1 MVTWFETGA
10 CLHSRSNSRV
20 GGPPAIADIWLATLC
35 RENGY
40 AATFAGERKICTSAT
55 DNIIEV
61 STHPSGVGFERG
73 ILAVTHSIR
82 KCYAL
87 IPELHRIL
95 HGKLIPFC
103 TIVQSVPK
111 NAPKAEIA
119 DALLT
124 ADTAGS
130 IFKNR

>member
-1 MVTWFETGA
+1 MVGHP
-10 CLHSRSNSRV
+10 L
-20 GGPPAIADIWLATLC
+20 P
-35 RENGY
+35 ENGY

-119 DALLT
+119 DAL
-124 ADTAGS
+124 
-130 IFKNR
+130 

>member
-1 MVTWFETGA
+1 MVGRP
-10 CLHSRSNSRV
+10 L
-20 GGPPAIADIWLATLC
+20 P
-35 RENGY
+35 ENGY

-55 DNIIEV
+55 DNIIEA

-87 IPELHRIL
+87 SPKLHRIL

>member
-1 MVTWFETGA
+1 MKPGLA
-10 CLHSRSNSRV
+10 CTREATAAPGGLRSSRIY
-20 GGPPAIADIWLATLC
+20 GWPPLP
-35 RENGY
+35 ENGY

>member
-1 MVTWFETGA
+1 MVGHP
-10 CLHSRSNSRV
+10 L
-20 GGPPAIADIWLATLC
+20 P
-35 RENGY
+35 ENGY

-111 NAPKAEIA
+111 KRTESRNCRC
-119 DALLT
+119 AL
-124 ADTAGS
+124 DCRYGRKH
-130 IFKNR
+130 F

>member
-35 RENGY
+35 RRTAMRQHSQEN
-40 AATFAGERKICTSAT
+40 ARSAHLPRTTSLRSAP
-55 DNIIEV
+55 I
-61 STHPSGVGFERG
+61 HPASVLSG

>member
-1 MVTWFETGA
+1 MVGRP
-10 CLHSRSNSRV
+10 L
-20 GGPPAIADIWLATLC
+20 P
-35 RENGY
+35 ENGY

-87 IPELHRIL
+87 FLSCTEFSTQADSLLHD
-95 HGKLIPFC
+95 C
-103 TIVQSVPK
+103 SVGTQ

>member
-1 MVTWFETGA
+1 MVGHP
-10 CLHSRSNSRV
+10 L
-20 GGPPAIADIWLATLC
+20 P
-35 RENGY
+35 ENGY

-95 HGKLIPFC
+95 HGKLIPLHDC
-103 TIVQSVPK
+103 SVGTQK
-111 NAPKAEIA
+111 RTESRNCRC
-119 DALLT
+119 AL
-124 ADTAGS
+124 DCRYGRKH
-130 IFKNR
+130 F

>member
-1 MVTWFETGA
+1 MVGHP
-10 CLHSRSNSRV
+10 L
-20 GGPPAIADIWLATLC
+20 P
-35 RENGY
+35 ENGY

-95 HGKLIPFC
+95 HGNLIPFC

>member
-1 MVTWFETGA
+1 MRQ
-10 CLHSRSNSRV
+10 HSQENARSAHLPR
-20 GGPPAIADIWLATLC
+20 T
-35 RENGY
+35 
-40 AATFAGERKICTSAT
+40 TSLRP
-55 DNIIEV
+55 

-73 ILAVTHSIR
+73 ILAVTHSIL

-87 IPELHRIL
+87 IPKLHRIL

>member
-1 MVTWFETGA
+1 MV
-10 CLHSRSNSRV
+10 CHPL
-20 GGPPAIADIWLATLC
+20 P
-35 RENGY
+35 ENGY

>member
-1 MVTWFETGA
+1 MVGHP
-10 CLHSRSNSRV
+10 L
-20 GGPPAIADIWLATLC
+20 P
-35 RENGY
+35 ENGY

-124 ADTAGS
+124 ADTINNHRTHNIARCLLR
-130 IFKNR
+130 KNRSARYCGFSLRS